1 MALPK
6 VIYKIIFKKGRQIK
20 EAIERVKKEKAEK
33 EKAEKEKAEKRQ
45 DEEASD
51 ILNGVP
57 PPEDEAGAIEGE
69 PPVVPVVPDPVPEQ
83 EVLSAK
89 EYDEGGK
96 PPQKVSPDDD
106 SSIPEIPE
114 DPAPGT
120 DHESDNTVNFPG
132 QSDTSN
138 EEEIEVE
145 TGSS

>member
-33 EKAEKEKAEKRQ
+33 EKAEKRQ

-57 PPEDEAGAIEGE
+57 PPEDEAGAIERVT
-69 PPVVPVVPDPVPEQ
+69 PVVRVVPDPVPEQ

-106 SSIPEIPE
+106 SSKSETPE
-114 DPAPGT
+114 DQAFGT
-120 DHESDNTVNFPG
+120 DHESGNTVNIPG

-138 EEEIEVE
+138 EDELEVE